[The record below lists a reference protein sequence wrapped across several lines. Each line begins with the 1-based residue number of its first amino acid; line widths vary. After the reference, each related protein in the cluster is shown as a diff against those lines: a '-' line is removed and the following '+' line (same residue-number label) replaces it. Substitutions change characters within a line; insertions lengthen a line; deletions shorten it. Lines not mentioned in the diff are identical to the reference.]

1 MRYMRVKIKTLRIEH
16 EALLHELIDES
27 FDFFAVIPLPDSN
40 HSKVLN
46 QTVKLSTYEVMSFN
60 EFAFNSL
67 ALYKFKVDEKTLAEY
82 INAEFKFGIEEQGVT
97 GSLKMN
103 KLIMAENFTL
113 NVSVD
118 LTQTKKEVTE
128 TMVEG
133 RKRPRRVEKVNTRH
147 AGSVVL
153 EINLQKN
160 DTEDQLKQNYDLQMR
175 RMTEERNRAEEQR
188 QEMLRRQM
196 NFEME

>member
-1 MRYMRVKIKTLRIEH
+1 
-16 EALLHELIDES
+16 
-27 FDFFAVIPLPDSN
+27 
-40 HSKVLN
+40 
-46 QTVKLSTYEVMSFN
+46 
-60 EFAFNSL
+60 
-67 ALYKFKVDEKTLAEY
+67 
-82 INAEFKFGIEEQGVT
+82 
-97 GSLKMN
+97 
-103 KLIMAENFTL
+103 
-113 NVSVD
+113 
-118 LTQTKKEVTE
+118 
-128 TMVEG
+128 MVEG

-175 RMTEERNRAEEQR
+175 KMTEERNRAEEQR